1 MRHVLR
7 RVVIGVLAIVA
18 LGAACLAYVRT
29 VDFDRFR
36 PQLVAELRQAT
47 GREVAVDGPLRLAL
61 LPVPRFTLSAVAIA
75 NAPWGTRPAFADI
88 ERVEA
93 DIALLPLLKGEL
105 RISRL
110 RLVQPDLWFET
121 DAYGKVNWVLAGGP
135 LPVLSGRTPPG
146 PAPSSMLA
154 ALAIGRVD
162 IAGGRLTYRDGA
174 TGDIKVVSVS
184 SASVEGGGP
193 HAPLKM
199 TFAGD
204 WNALP
209 IRLRGVVGAYAAVA
223 SHDGNATEIRLV
235 LEAAGAGLFVEGTVG
250 DPRAGPGATLHI
262 AGKAA
267 ALDGLAAMLGLALP
281 RETPVSLDADL
292 HYRHARLDVTAI
304 ALAIGDQS
312 AAGSFSVDFSQ
323 ARPVVAADL
332 TATGIDITRLIT
344 GPADARAATLSS
356 EAGLLEA
363 LVSSGVLTAVDGTAN
378 LQSDTLQAGPLLLQD
393 AAAHVVLKDGDLVAE
408 PLRARI
414 AAGDLQGSFRV
425 AGKSIPPLLS
435 LSLKAP
441 ALAVGPALQ
450 RLGAIK
456 AFGGVAS
463 VAANLTTVAGPPEKM
478 LAALQGEALVAMG
491 EGRLTLEP
499 YTAPFDISA
508 AGLGGLAGLIAREG
522 RQDVAVECAAGRMT
536 VEGGVATAAG
546 FVLVT
551 EDARL
556 KGEGTIDL
564 AAGRLALQFT
574 PEARGGTLLVAQP
587 VSVGGSFAAPVLAL
601 QTAPAAGLSDA
612 ALYPIRRFFAGLAAD
627 PAANACLRGLPPAP
641 RKRMLPIAQRP
652 PGAVPGA
659 VQEAEAHPAPVMPEP
674 RSGTPAE

>member
-7 RVVIGVLAIVA
+7 RGVIGVLAVVA
-18 LGAACLAYVRT
+18 LGAVCLAYVRT
-29 VDFDRFR
+29 IDFDRFR
-36 PQLVAELRQAT
+36 PQLAAELRQAT
-47 GREVAVDGPLRLAL
+47 GRDVALDGPLRLVL
-61 LPVPRFTLSAVAIA
+61 LPAPRFTLSAVAIA

-135 LPVLSGRTPPG
+135 LPVLGGRTTPG
-146 PAPSSMLA
+146 RASSSMLD
-154 ALAIGRVD
+154 ALAVGRVD

-174 TGDIKVVSVS
+174 TGDITVVSVA
-184 SASVEGGGP
+184 SASVEGGGQ
-193 HAPLKM
+193 HDPLKM

-209 IRLRGVVGAYAAVA
+209 IRLRGRVGAYNAVA

-250 DPRAGPGATLHI
+250 DPRAGPGATLHV
-262 AGKAA
+262 AGKAS
-267 ALDGLAAMLGLALP
+267 ALDGLSAMLGVALP
-281 RETPVSLDADL
+281 RAVSVSLDADL
-292 HYRHARLDVTAI
+292 HYRHLRLDVSAI
-304 ALAIGDQS
+304 KLAIGEQS
-312 AAGSFSVDFSQ
+312 AAGRFSVDFSH
-323 ARPVVAADL
+323 ARPVIAADL
-332 TATGIDITRLIT
+332 TATGIDVTRLAA
-344 GPADARAATLSS
+344 GPADALAATLSS

-363 LVSSGVLTAVDGTAN
+363 LVSSGVLTAVDGTAD
-378 LQSDTLQAGPLLLQD
+378 LKADTLQAGPLLLQD
-393 AAAHVVLKDGDLVAE
+393 AEAHVVLKDGDLVAE

-414 AAGDLQGSFRV
+414 AAGDLHGSFRV
-425 AGKSIPPLLS
+425 AGGSSPPLLS

-456 AFGGVAS
+456 AFGGVMSA
-463 VAANLTTVAGPPEKM
+463 AANLTTVAGLPKKM

-499 YTAPFDISA
+499 YAAPFDISA
-508 AGLGGLAGLIAREG
+508 AGPGGLAALIAREG
-522 RQDVAVECAAGRMT
+522 RQDVAIECAAGRVT
-536 VEGGVATAAG
+536 VEDGVATAAG

-551 EDARL
+551 EDARV
-556 KGEGTIDL
+556 KGEGTVDL
-564 AAGRLALQFT
+564 TEGRLALRFT
-574 PEARGGTLLVAQP
+574 PEARGEKLIVSQP
-587 VSVGGSFAAPVLAL
+587 VSLGGSFADPVLAL
-601 QTAPAAGLSDA
+601 LPAPVSGLSDA
-612 ALYPIRRFFAGLAAD
+612 ALYPIRRLFAGLATD
-627 PAANACLRGLPPAP
+627 SAANSCLRGLPPAP
-641 RKRMLPIAQRP
+641 RKRMLPGGAPIAQQP
-652 PGAVPGA
+652 PGA
-659 VQEAEAHPAPVMPEP
+659 VQEAEAPPPPLMSESSVGAQ
-674 RSGTPAE
+674 AE